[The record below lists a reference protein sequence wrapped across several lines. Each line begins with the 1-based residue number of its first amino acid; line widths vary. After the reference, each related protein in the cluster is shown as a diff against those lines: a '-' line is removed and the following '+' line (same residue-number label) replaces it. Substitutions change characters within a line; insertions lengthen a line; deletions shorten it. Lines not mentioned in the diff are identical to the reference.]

1 MSLDGILMGT
11 VVRRVL
17 VAAGMMAS
25 AIAPVGISAQ
35 DSKTRAPAAVERDS
49 ATRLAPVTV
58 RKKQVRPSR
67 DALSREEIAR
77 KPAANLYDVVMTL
90 RSNWMRGPATVRSS
104 IGLSGGGGMMA
115 APIPGTVVYVDG
127 RALGPL
133 TTLRTIPAEDAEK
146 LCYYSLNKAQSR
158 FGLRVQAPVLEVFSR
173 GSTMGNDA
181 C

>member
-1 MSLDGILMGT
+1 M
-11 VVRRVL
+11 RRVL
-17 VAAGMMAS
+17 VVAGMMGSTLMVA
-25 AIAPVGISAQ
+25 GAQ
-35 DSKTRAPAAVERDS
+35 ELPARAPAAVKQDS
-49 ATRLAPVTV
+49 ATPLTPVTV
-58 RKKQVRPSR
+58 LAKRTRSNR
-67 DALSREEIAR
+67 DALSREELAA

-104 IGLSGGGGMMA
+104 IGLSGGGGVMA
-115 APIPGTVVYVDG
+115 GPIPGTVVYVDG

-133 TTLRTIPAEDAEK
+133 TTLRTIPAENAEK

-173 GSTMGNDA
+173 SSTMADDA